1 MATRFHDRAAAGRAL
16 AAHLLAYRG
25 RPDALVL
32 ALPRGGVVVGFEVA
46 RELALPLDAYVVRKL
61 GVPGREELAMGAIAG
76 AGTRVLNEP
85 VIAAFGISER
95 TIASIAERE
104 GREVE
109 RRERAYRGCRA
120 ALDPRGRTIIVVD
133 DGLATGASM
142 RVAVHALRACGPA
155 KLVVG
160 VPVAASSVCAQLR
173 TLADDVVC
181 VYETN
186 SLRAIGEAYDDFAQV
201 ADHDVRALLEQSP
214 ERSSASPGL

>member
-1 MATRFHDRAAAGRAL
+1 MPTRFHDRAAAGRAL
-16 AAHLLAYRG
+16 AGQLLAYRA
-25 RPDALVL
+25 RPDAVVL

-61 GVPGREELAMGAIAG
+61 GVPGREELAMGAITG

-95 TIASIAERE
+95 TIATIADRE
-104 GREVE
+104 GRELE
-109 RRERAYRGCRA
+109 RRERAYRGSRA

-142 RVAVHALRACGPA
+142 RVAVHALRSCGPA

-160 VPVAASSVCAQLR
+160 VPVAAGSVCAQLR
-173 TLADDVVC
+173 TLADEVVC

-201 ADHDVRALLEQSP
+201 ADHDVRALLEQSLQ
-214 ERSSASPGL
+214 RRSASPGL